1 LCWSISNSMPTVRG
15 AASPR
20 LRGSPRRLQARRPPN
35 SRAQAPKRKSPRHR
49 WRGLRVL
56 RGAYIAEEEAAIAG
70 ASEAGAIA
78 GASDEAGAMAGASD
92 EAGAMAGAETTS
104 DELTTAEDDEDATAT
119 GVGVPLLKIQIRPMI
134 TITATMMMIQVLRF
148 MGMTLV

>member
-1 LCWSISNSMPTVRG
+1 
-15 AASPR
+15 
-20 LRGSPRRLQARRPPN
+20 
-35 SRAQAPKRKSPRHR
+35 
-49 WRGLRVL
+49 
-56 RGAYIAEEEAAIAG
+56 
-70 ASEAGAIA
+70 
-78 GASDEAGAMAGASD
+78 MAGASD